1 MVILSDG
8 PLVENPNLDPN
19 NLTQPENAFYPL
31 FENQLEVLTREVQ
44 AAVEESVEKESKT
57 ASKVSFPLL

>member
-1 MVILSDG
+1 MKICCSRTGSTL
-8 PLVENPNLDPN
+8 ENPDLDPN

-44 AAVEESVEKESKT
+44 TDVEDTLNQVT
-57 ASKVSFPLL
+57 F